1 MRPLA
6 HASVTRLHGILSA
19 LLHAGEIAEL
29 VPTVVTRKVKLPR
42 RNEPQREIRAWSDEQ
57 VTAFLAHP
65 ATAASPL
72 RSIFIAVFS
81 TGMRRSELLGLTPA
95 DLRLNVGQAASVR
108 APVAAPG
115 RRRRRAEVGPVS
127 AAAAAVA
134 GHRPR
139 PMPCAKPSP
148 TSPTHRSAHLDSGWI
163 PSRVC
168 RSRRTR

>member
-1 MRPLA
+1 M
-6 HASVTRLHGILSA
+6 
-19 LLHAGEIAEL
+19 
-29 VPTVVTRKVKLPR
+29 TRKVKLPR

-72 RSIFIAVFS
+72 RSIFIAAFS

-95 DLRLNVGQAASVR
+95 DLRLNVAKPHLFVR
-108 APVAAPG
+108 RSLHQGGAVDVPKSDRS
-115 RRRRRAEVGPVS
+115 RRRL
-127 AAAAAVA
+127 
-134 GHRPR
+134 
-139 PMPCAKPSP
+139 PCAKPSP